1 MMPEKHRAL
10 LTAHCER
17 CHDAKTQKG
26 KFRVDDLPFA
36 VDTVEAAERWQ
47 KVLNVLNAGEMPP
60 EGEKLLA
67 AREKADFLDDL
78 ANVMVAARKGLSDQH
93 GAITMRRL
101 NRREYRNTLRELLG
115 VEINVAELPA
125 DTGTGGFDTVGSNLF
140 MSSDQFEQYFALGR
154 EALDEAFERHAAAG
168 VRKRLRFEGEESLPR
183 ITKFVSDEFD
193 GHARGTKWV
202 EAVMAAA
209 ARPEN
214 AAVVA
219 ELRKTA
225 KDDAALRRAW
235 AKIPGAPSPESFGF
249 ATGENNADK
258 ANRAAGL
265 TGSHA
270 FYRYY
275 LGLPHLDT
283 GAYLTIG
290 QQDYVN
296 SWITMLTPFGWPVG
310 DYTVRIRVAAVE
322 DAPTARRFLE
332 FGINP
337 RHGQVLSTHAITG
350 TLGAPQVIEIPWS
363 LTRQHSDRSDR
374 TLFIREKGTADH
386 IDQVR
391 QRVNVSWFSLKWKM
405 LWRSGGGEAVLVQP
419 EMEDALAR
427 RRPSIA
433 PSHLGKQLAVLSM
446 VTLLPM
452 SCIGTALYLN
462 LDHTI
467 PDADQRIRGGRDG
480 GALDRKDLRWPG
492 DGSAEMPEPI
502 CGMIADEFLHRGIEG
517 HRHAKKCNR

>member
-78 ANVMVAARKGLSDQH
+78 ANVLVAARKGLSDQH

-125 DTGTGGFDTVGSNLF
+125 DTGTGGFDTVGSN
-140 MSSDQFEQYFALGR
+140 
-154 EALDEAFERHAAAG
+154 
-168 VRKRLRFEGEESLPR
+168 P
-183 ITKFVSDEFD
+183 
-193 GHARGTKWV
+193 
-202 EAVMAAA
+202 
-209 ARPEN
+209 
-214 AAVVA
+214 
-219 ELRKTA
+219 
-225 KDDAALRRAW
+225 
-235 AKIPGAPSPESFGF
+235 
-249 ATGENNADK
+249 
-258 ANRAAGL
+258 
-265 TGSHA
+265 
-270 FYRYY
+270 
-275 LGLPHLDT
+275 
-283 GAYLTIG
+283 
-290 QQDYVN
+290 
-296 SWITMLTPFGWPVG
+296 
-310 DYTVRIRVAAVE
+310 
-322 DAPTARRFLE
+322 
-332 FGINP
+332 
-337 RHGQVLSTHAITG
+337 
-350 TLGAPQVIEIPWS
+350 
-363 LTRQHSDRSDR
+363 
-374 TLFIREKGTADH
+374 
-386 IDQVR
+386 
-391 QRVNVSWFSLKWKM
+391 
-405 LWRSGGGEAVLVQP
+405 VLVQP